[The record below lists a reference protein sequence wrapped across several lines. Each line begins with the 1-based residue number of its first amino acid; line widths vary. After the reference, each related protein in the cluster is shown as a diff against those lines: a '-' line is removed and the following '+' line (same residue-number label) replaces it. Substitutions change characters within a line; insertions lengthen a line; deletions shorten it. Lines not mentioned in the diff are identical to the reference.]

1 MVKSLDETVL
11 LKDAYAIQAFL
22 HSQECKI
29 FLGNMLFEFVQVKD
43 KLFSDVPT
51 KEMILMLLAGPE
63 ASKTH
68 KKPHVVIE
76 ELQGGTSS
84 KLVFKKKA
92 INLLAKILS
101 IIFIIVFMYVMSK
114 GILLV
119 FGKNVNGEKRI
130 LNPYDQKLP
139 TNQELALYMESKAN
153 PVVKSLYNYGQSVI
167 NLVTNSQ
174 NHKSPVY
181 KPTTKDYI
189 VYHLHDI
196 FSLEFLK
203 KSYKLILINTSL
215 SAVLQYTTS
224 SSITSKLQSTSNYM
238 ISLYQVKVINERVEY
253 SLSIQ
258 NLFKLSESFL
268 KLFGYKINQYY
279 LENLIEIGLWR
290 VMNKVRPDNESDE
303 ILKQMLE
310 NKTTVVKKKTQKL
323 LPTQPHHQVQ
333 TRPQITQP
341 QEPTKTTQ
349 ITQQP
354 NSNKKSDTAKS
365 SEKRSSK
372 SQESKKSNSSQ
383 RQQSQ
388 KTKSSNSKKSS
399 NSNSLDLQVIEFVPD
414 QERR

>member
-51 KEMILMLLAGPE
+51 KDMILMLLAGPD

-139 TNQELALYMESKAN
+139 TNQELAFYMESKAN
-153 PVVKSLYNYGQSVI
+153 PIVKSLYHYGQSVI

-181 KPTTKDYI
+181 KPTAKDYI
-189 VYHLHDI
+189 VHHLHDM

-290 VMNKVRPDNESDE
+290 VMNRVRPDNESDE

-310 NKTTVVKKKTQKL
+310 NKTTMVKKKTQKL
-323 LPTQPHHQVQ
+323 LPTQSHQQVQ
-333 TRPQITQP
+333 TRPQITRQP
-341 QEPTKTTQ
+341 EEPSKTTQ
-349 ITQQP
+349 TKPI
-354 NSNKKSDTAKS
+354 SNKKSETAKS
-365 SEKRSSK
+365 SDKNSSK

-383 RQQSQ
+383 LSQ

-414 QERR
+414 QEQRRFF